1 MSRVSVTYDN
11 HIAHVRL
18 TRADKMNAV
27 DQDMIAAVIAAGN
40 EVAASNARAVVISG
54 EGRAFCA
61 GIDIGNMGAL
71 AGGDPTE
78 RMMTRTHGDGTTNQ
92 WQEVAMVWTRVGV
105 PVIAALHGKTYGAGL
120 QLALGADIRIAAP
133 DTEMAVMEMKWGI
146 VPDMGGMVL
155 LPKLVRGDVLRLMT
169 YTAQPIGAEQAERW
183 GLITQIA
190 EDPLAAAMA
199 LATTIAG
206 KSPSAIKAAKRLT
219 ALAETGT
226 ETEVLRAESREQAA
240 LLGRPHQMEVIAAE
254 FGKRPAV
261 FKD

>member
-11 HIAHVRL
+11 QIAHVRL

-27 DQDMIAAVIAAGN
+27 DQDMIDAVIAAGN

-54 EGRAFCA
+54 EGKAFCA
-61 GIDIGNMGAL
+61 GIDIGGMGAL

-92 WQEVAMVWTRVGV
+92 WQEVAMVWTRLGV

-155 LPKLVRGDVLRLMT
+155 LPKLVRGDVLRLLT
-169 YTAQPIGAEQAERW
+169 YTAQPIGTERW
-183 GLITQIA
+183 GLVTQIA
-190 EDPLAAAMA
+190 EDSLAAAMA

-219 ALAETGT
+219 AFAEVGDADA
-226 ETEVLRAESREQAA
+226 VLLAESREQAA